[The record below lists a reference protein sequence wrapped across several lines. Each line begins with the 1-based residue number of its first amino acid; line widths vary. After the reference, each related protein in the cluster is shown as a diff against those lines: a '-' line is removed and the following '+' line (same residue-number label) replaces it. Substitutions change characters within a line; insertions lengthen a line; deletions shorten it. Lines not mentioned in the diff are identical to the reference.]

1 MKDSVISSS
10 VSTSMKSV
18 EEVQESMQDPDMVIY
33 ASQLSLKVKSQLN
46 GNLMAEIFNKN
57 KVRRTEVSMLAG
69 EKDKSSM
76 IFQMTKMKLLEKMQI
91 FSMETLLK
99 YTAAVNGKLE
109 AFQGDNGIYAF
120 VQEPEQIEKLFQA
133 YLRRVDNLEDCK
145 SLLVIEG
152 FKKEI
157 KPLKVVTYEE
167 GGNINNYLKKKI
179 ELETEDRLCLNIK
192 YEEDILEEIIEEKS
206 VVLNR
211 NERIFVPPMFRRK
224 VILSIIHKTYVECK
238 EDLGLFEVNGVE
250 NMSIIEEK
258 VNKKL
263 KEYCFGTQTNK
274 RRMVEDLQLYYKR
287 RKTDLEKLQPDEPA
301 AAIGVNEG
309 HVMSSIVAARSVI
322 DSSDGLMINPP
333 EPVIP
338 VERSIDRS
346 DTDHA
351 DDDLQA
357 KDIGKDTSSN
367 KVKYGRGYK
376 KFYKNS
382 DMVYKANHN

>member
-57 KVRRTEVSMLAG
+57 KVRRTEVPMLAG
-69 EKDKSSM
+69 EEDKASM

-274 RRMVEDLQLYYKR
+274 RRMVEDLQLYYKE
-287 RKTDLEKLQPDEPA
+287 EKL
-301 AAIGVNEG
+301 I
-309 HVMSSIVAARSVI
+309 
-322 DSSDGLMINPP
+322 
-333 EPVIP
+333 
-338 VERSIDRS
+338 
-346 DTDHA
+346 
-351 DDDLQA
+351 
-357 KDIGKDTSSN
+357 
-367 KVKYGRGYK
+367 
-376 KFYKNS
+376 
-382 DMVYKANHN
+382 